1 LQLFPIDKETLL
13 NKHIPIAAALWAA
26 ACLAPAWAAES
37 AKAAALPKVVQGVK
51 LAGICGHCGVV
62 TQVKSERRK
71 GEASGVGAVGGAVAG
86 GVVGKS
92 TTDSTVGTVG
102 GAAVGGLLGHEIEK
116 RAKSHRVWTTTV
128 TMKDGSVRKFETLS
142 NTAWKTGSV
151 VEVGTDN
158 KLKKR

>member
-1 LQLFPIDKETLL
+1 MKRILL
-13 NKHIPIAAALWAA
+13 AAAIALG
-26 ACLAPAWAAES
+26 APAWAADA
-37 AKAAALPKVVQGVK
+37 AKPAAAPPKVVQGVR
-51 LAGICGHCGVV
+51 LASLCDHCGVV
-62 TQVKSERRK
+62 THVKSERRE

-102 GAAVGGLLGHEIEK
+102 GAAVGGIIGHQIEK

-128 TMKDGSVRKFETLS
+128 TMKDGSVKKFETPA

-151 VEVGTDN
+151 VQVGADQ
-158 KLKKR
+158 KLSLRK

>member
-1 LQLFPIDKETLL
+1 MNRQLLSVAVLSAVF
-13 NKHIPIAAALWAA
+13 A
-26 ACLAPAWAAES
+26 APAWATD
-37 AKAAALPKVVQGVK
+37 AKPATAPPKVVQGVTLTK
-51 LAGICGHCGVV
+51 ICKDCGVV
-62 TQVKSERRK
+62 TNVRSERRK

-92 TTDSTVGTVG
+92 ATDSTVGTVG

-128 TMKDGSVRKFETLS
+128 TLRDGSVKKFETNA

-158 KLKKR
+158 KLKLVK